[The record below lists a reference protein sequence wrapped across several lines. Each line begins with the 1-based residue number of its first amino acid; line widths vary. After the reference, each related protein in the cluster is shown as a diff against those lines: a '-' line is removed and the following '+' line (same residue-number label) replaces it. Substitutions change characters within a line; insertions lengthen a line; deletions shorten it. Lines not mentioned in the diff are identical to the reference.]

1 MKILGE
7 KGLGSLLKNILK
19 IAFVLIIVVM
29 IIIPIICIIT
39 KTGIHPGV
47 YILYPAVGF
56 FLIIVKQ
63 FIGLFYSLETNTPFS
78 ENTVIRLKKAKTGA
92 IGISAYTFLVT
103 VFAIFIKDFFAV
115 FIYGVACILF
125 FGVSIALY
133 ILAEL
138 FRQANDFK
146 EENDLTI

>member
-19 IAFVLIIVVM
+19 IVFVLIIVVM

-47 YILYPAVGF
+47 YILYPAV
-56 FLIIVKQ
+56 
-63 FIGLFYSLETNTPFS
+63 GLFYSLETNTPFS